1 MHPFGYPG
9 SVVLLWIVLAM
20 SFLSCATGFV
30 RQFRGRLASPI
41 VSRQQNRLFGK
52 HTEAKVNKYS
62 HTVFLPTTTFDQRA
76 NAAVKEKE
84 IQKWWD
90 SEHIYDKMRTSSQG
104 PNFVLHDGPPYANGD
119 LHIGHALNKILKDFV
134 CKYQTLQGKRVSYV
148 PGWDCHGLPIEHKVL
163 QEMPANQRKSL
174 DPVTLRK
181 RAGEF
186 AKQTVQS
193 QMAGFKR
200 FGVWGDW
207 DKPYLTMD
215 PSYEAAQIRAFGKMV
230 QKGYIYRGLKPVHWS
245 PSSQSAL
252 AEAELEYPETH
263 VSTAAYIGFTVSKPS
278 EKLQQ
283 LTRGKQTKLAIWT
296 TTPWTIPANMAVA
309 VNGEVEYS
317 LIKFPD
323 ISTYCIVA
331 TDLVGSLKTL
341 LNIEQDIEICG
352 VIKGSDLTGTIYEHP
367 LQKRECPVVIG
378 GDYIN
383 TQSGTGLVH
392 TAPGHGHDD
401 YNTCLKYNIHPF
413 SPVDERGKFTA
424 EAGPELIGL
433 DVLADGNKAVIDK
446 LTQSNNVL
454 HVHRYPHK
462 YPYDWRTKKPT
473 IVRATEQWFA
483 NLSLFRDQA
492 LDAINSVTWVPS
504 AGKNRITAM
513 VDSRAEWCISRQRS
527 WGVPIPVFYHK
538 DTGDALM
545 NEQTLGHVADLF
557 EKHGSD
563 CWWTFGV
570 EELLPAGQLRDSAS
584 NYSKG
589 TDTMDVWF
597 DSGTSWAGVLNT
609 RDNLTYPADV
619 YLEGSDQHR
628 GWFQSSLLTSVAVNG
643 ISPYKSVITHG
654 FTLDEKGMKM
664 SKSVGNVIDPMAV
677 IEGGKDKKKQPAYG
691 ADTLRLWVSSV
702 DYSGDACI
710 GDNIMKTI
718 SDSYRKIRNT
728 FRFMLGSLADF
739 SPDTDSVPRN
749 RLPSIDKYILGRLSE
764 VRQEVQAAYD
774 SYHYF
779 RVYQVLLQFC
789 TTDLSAFYLDIV
801 KDRLYISRKNDLRRR
816 AAQTVIHHCM
826 EQVAVMMTPITPHM
840 AEELWQNVPYPKSEN
855 EQSIFQKLWP
865 TTNFPS
871 HEVDK
876 WNRLKKLRNDVNK
889 ALEKARTEKVIG
901 GSQESK
907 VYIYCGDESFRQV
920 LSELKGHDDLAD
932 STDYNNLSDDL
943 RFFLLCSQVEFVDSL
958 EKLQQ
963 ATQYTV
969 LAAES
974 ESDIGVGVSPAKGN
988 RCERCWYYAES
999 VGKHHEHSDLCSRC
1013 CSVLE

>member
-1 MHPFGYPG
+1 MTFCVCVSSFRGTNGGSQISPG
-9 SVVLLWIVLAM
+9 REFIHRRQREKVKKVCAPQRRYCTVVSSYLAGQSGDLGLQLVVCKGLYASVRLSWKCRSVVDRVGDVVYLI
-20 SFLSCATGFV
+20 FDRIGK
-30 RQFRGRLASPI
+30 ASPI

-513 VDSRAEWCISRQRS
+513 VVEAR
-527 WGVPIPVFYHK
+527 
-538 DTGDALM
+538 
-545 NEQTLGHVADLF
+545 
-557 EKHGSD
+557 HGA
-563 CWWTFGV
+563 
-570 EELLPAGQLRDSAS
+570 P
-584 NYSKG
+584 
-589 TDTMDVWF
+589 
-597 DSGTSWAGVLNT
+597 T
-609 RDNLTYPADV
+609 R
-619 YLEGSDQHR
+619 G
-628 GWFQSSLLTSVAVNG
+628 G
-643 ISPYKSVITHG
+643 IWS
-654 FTLDEKGMKM
+654 
-664 SKSVGNVIDPMAV
+664 
-677 IEGGKDKKKQPAYG
+677 
-691 ADTLRLWVSSV
+691 
-702 DYSGDACI
+702 
-710 GDNIMKTI
+710 
-718 SDSYRKIRNT
+718 
-728 FRFMLGSLADF
+728 
-739 SPDTDSVPRN
+739 
-749 RLPSIDKYILGRLSE
+749 
-764 VRQEVQAAYD
+764 
-774 SYHYF
+774 
-779 RVYQVLLQFC
+779 
-789 TTDLSAFYLDIV
+789 
-801 KDRLYISRKNDLRRR
+801 
-816 AAQTVIHHCM
+816 
-826 EQVAVMMTPITPHM
+826 
-840 AEELWQNVPYPKSEN
+840 
-855 EQSIFQKLWP
+855 
-865 TTNFPS
+865 
-871 HEVDK
+871 
-876 WNRLKKLRNDVNK
+876 
-889 ALEKARTEKVIG
+889 
-901 GSQESK
+901 
-907 VYIYCGDESFRQV
+907 
-920 LSELKGHDDLAD
+920 
-932 STDYNNLSDDL
+932 
-943 RFFLLCSQVEFVDSL
+943 
-958 EKLQQ
+958 
-963 ATQYTV
+963 
-969 LAAES
+969 
-974 ESDIGVGVSPAKGN
+974 
-988 RCERCWYYAES
+988 
-999 VGKHHEHSDLCSRC
+999 
-1013 CSVLE
+1013 